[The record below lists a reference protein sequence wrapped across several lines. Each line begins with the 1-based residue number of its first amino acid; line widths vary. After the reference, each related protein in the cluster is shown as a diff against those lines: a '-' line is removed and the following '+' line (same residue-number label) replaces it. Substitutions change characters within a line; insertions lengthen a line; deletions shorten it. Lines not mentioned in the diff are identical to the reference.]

1 MKVSQ
6 LKLACEEFL
15 LEHGDQ
21 EVKLLWEQGAID
33 EGFDPK
39 YYEHPTDI
47 RAVADWPL
55 PGRSIITKNESSEMN
70 VDFVIMYGEYACLT
84 QSKQ

>member
-21 EVKLLWEQGAID
+21 EVKLLWEQGVID
-33 EGFDPK
+33 DGFNFK
-39 YYEHPTDI
+39 YYELPTDI
-47 RAVADWPL
+47 RAIADWPL
-55 PGRSIITKNESSEMN
+55 PGKSIVTKNEGSEMT
-70 VDFVIMYGEYACLT
+70 VDFVIMYGEYMSIPH
-84 QSKQ
+84 SKQ

>member
-15 LEHGDQ
+15 LDHGDQ
-21 EVKLLWEQGAID
+21 EVRLLWEQGAID

-39 YYEHPTDI
+39 YYELPTDI

-55 PGRSIITKNESSEMN
+55 PGKSIITKNEGSEMTTH
-70 VDFVIMYGEYACLT
+70 FVIMYGEYMSMP

>member
-21 EVKLLWEQGAID
+21 DVKLLWEQGAID

-39 YYEHPTDI
+39 YYEL

-55 PGRSIITKNESSEMN
+55 PGKSVITKNEGSEMN
-70 VDFVIMYGEYACLT
+70 VDFVIMYGEYAALP

>member
-6 LKLACEEFL
+6 LKLSCEEFL

-21 EVKLLWEQGAID
+21 EVKLLWEQGTID
-33 EGFDPK
+33 EGFDSK
-39 YYEHPTDI
+39 YYELPTDI

-55 PGRSIITKNESSEMN
+55 PGKSIITKNEGSEMTTH
-70 VDFVIMYGEYACLT
+70 FVIMYGEYACLP

>member
-1 MKVSQ
+1 MKVSE

-15 LEHGDQ
+15 LEHGDE
-21 EVKLLWEQGAID
+21 EVKLLWEEGTLT

-39 YYEHPTDI
+39 YYENPTDI

-55 PGRSIITKNESSEMN
+55 PGKSLVTKNEGAEMN
-70 VDFVIMYGEYACLT
+70 VLFVIMYGEYQNIPVTA
-84 QSKQ
+84 S

>member
-33 EGFDPK
+33 EGFDSK
-39 YYEHPTDI
+39 RYEHPTDI

-55 PGRSIITKNESSEMN
+55 PGKSIITKNEGSEMN
-70 VDFVIMYGEYACLT
+70 VDFVIMYGEYACLP

>member
-21 EVKLLWEQGAID
+21 DVKLLWEQGTID

-39 YYEHPTDI
+39 YYEIPTDI
-47 RAVADWPL
+47 RAISDWPL
-55 PGRSIITKNESSEMN
+55 PGKSIIVKNEGSDMPI
-70 VDFVIMYGEYACLT
+70 DFVIMYGEYACLP

>member
-21 EVKLLWEQGAID
+21 EVKLYWEEGALT
-33 EGFDPK
+33 EGFDSK
-39 YYEHPTDI
+39 YYENPTDI

-55 PGRSIITKNESSEMN
+55 PGKSLITKNESAEMSML
-70 VDFVIMYGEYACLT
+70 FVIMYGEYENIPMMEL
-84 QSKQ
+84 

>member
-39 YYEHPTDI
+39 YYELPTDI

-55 PGRSIITKNESSEMN
+55 PGKSIIIKNEGSEMS
-70 VDFVIMYGEYACLT
+70 VDFVIMYGEYMSLP

>member
-6 LKLACEEFL
+6 LKLACEEFI

-21 EVKLLWEQGAID
+21 DVKLLWEQGAID
-33 EGFDPK
+33 EGFNAK
-39 YYEHPTDI
+39 SYELPTDI

-55 PGRSIITKNESSEMN
+55 PGKSVITKNEGSEMN
-70 VDFVIMYGEYACLT
+70 VDFVIMYGEYAALP

>member
-6 LKLACEEFL
+6 LKLTCEEFL

-21 EVKLLWEQGAID
+21 DVKLLWEEGVIT

-39 YYEHPTDI
+39 YYELPTDV
-47 RAVADWPL
+47 RAIPDWPL
-55 PGRSIITKNESSEMN
+55 PGKSIITKYEGSEMSI
-70 VDFVIMYGEYACLT
+70 DFVIMYGEYAALP

>member
-21 EVKLLWEQGAID
+21 DVKLLWEEGAIT
-33 EGFDPK
+33 EGFDSK
-39 YYEHPTDI
+39 YYENPTDV

-55 PGRSIITKNESSEMN
+55 PGKSIITKNEGSEMSI
-70 VDFVIMYGEYACLT
+70 DFVIMYGEYT
-84 QSKQ
+84 SMPQSKK

>member
-33 EGFDPK
+33 EGFDSK
-39 YYEHPTDI
+39 YYELPTDI

-55 PGRSIITKNESSEMN
+55 PGKSIITKNEGSEMTT
-70 VDFVIMYGEYACLT
+70 DFVIMYGEYMSLP

>member
-1 MKVSQ
+1 MKVSE

-15 LEHGDQ
+15 LEHGDE
-21 EVKLLWEQGAID
+21 EVKLLWEEGALT

-39 YYEHPTDI
+39 YYENPTDV

-55 PGRSIITKNESSEMN
+55 PGKSLVTKNEGAEMSML
-70 VDFVIMYGEYACLT
+70 FVIMYGEYENIPVMAL
-84 QSKQ
+84 